1 MMDLNKKNIL
11 ITGGT
16 GSFGQVFIG
25 ELLKKNVNKII
36 VYSRD
41 ELKQSVLKEKYV
53 THKNFR
59 KLRFFIG
66 DVRDEERLNLAFKNV
81 DIVIHA
87 AALKQV
93 DTAEYN
99 PTEFIKT
106 NILGSQN
113 VMHAA
118 EKNNVKKVI
127 ALSTDKASSPINL
140 YGATKLCS
148 DKLFISANFFLG
160 KRIFSVVRYGNV
172 EGSRGSVM
180 PLFINQKKNNYLNV
194 TDERMTRFSLSLE
207 NSVNLV
213 LWTIK
218 NSIGGEIVVPKIP
231 SYRILDL
238 AKAVNSDNKIKI
250 KIIGTRPGEK
260 IHEEMISEYESLNT
274 LELKDKFIILPKFND
289 RHYKFDVK
297 KMETYYY
304 KKFFAKKNNNSFV
317 YDSGSNN
324 NFLTIK
330 QLIKTISLLKKN
342 QK

>member
-1 MMDLNKKNIL
+1 MILNKKNIL

-140 YGATKLCS
+140 YGATNLCS

-180 PLFINQKKNNYLNV
+180 PLFINKKKKNYLNV

-250 KIIGTRPGEK
+250 KIIGIRPGEK

-330 QLIKTISLLKKN
+330 QLIKTISLLKQN

>member
-99 PTEFIKT
+99 PTEFITYKS
-106 NILGSQN
+106 LWC
-113 VMHAA
+113 H
-118 EKNNVKKVI
+118 K
-127 ALSTDKASSPINL
+127 AL
-140 YGATKLCS
+140 
-148 DKLFISANFFLG
+148 
-160 KRIFSVVRYGNV
+160 
-172 EGSRGSVM
+172 
-180 PLFINQKKNNYLNV
+180 
-194 TDERMTRFSLSLE
+194 
-207 NSVNLV
+207 
-213 LWTIK
+213 
-218 NSIGGEIVVPKIP
+218 
-231 SYRILDL
+231 
-238 AKAVNSDNKIKI
+238 
-250 KIIGTRPGEK
+250 
-260 IHEEMISEYESLNT
+260 
-274 LELKDKFIILPKFND
+274 
-289 RHYKFDVK
+289 
-297 KMETYYY
+297 
-304 KKFFAKKNNNSFV
+304 
-317 YDSGSNN
+317 
-324 NFLTIK
+324 
-330 QLIKTISLLKKN
+330 
-342 QK
+342 